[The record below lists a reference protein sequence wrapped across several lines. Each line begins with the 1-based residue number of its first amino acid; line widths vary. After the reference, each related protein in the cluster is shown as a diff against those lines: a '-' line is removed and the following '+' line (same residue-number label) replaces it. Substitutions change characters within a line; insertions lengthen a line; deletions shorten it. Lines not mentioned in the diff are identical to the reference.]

1 MKDRGFAVC
10 TKTLSAPSGRT
21 FRTLREHSRE
31 GGCRS
36 SDKHQ
41 MLQALHREA
50 LRTLA
55 EIALPSSIRV
65 HLGTHRQGGTIPALP
80 VGDEYE

>member
-1 MKDRGFAVC
+1 MGRDFCAYMKRLLA
-10 TKTLSAPSGRT
+10 LSGRT

-55 EIALPSSIRV
+55 EIALPN
-65 HLGTHRQGGTIPALP
+65 
-80 VGDEYE
+80 